1 MPKYRVRALNGKA
14 LKQTEFNNMN
24 EMIRVLNEAYLDD
37 LKKSSPAPVVQG
49 VTITQSSATISQPV
63 SGSVTRNAPVTPGT
77 TGGQGTP
84 GTTGGQ
90 GTPGTTGGQGTPGTT
105 GTAGGTGTP
114 ENNYPNVPGEQEN
127 NYPEEPAEQQNGL
140 YEKPGV
146 TVTPVNSNDIPD
158 YSAPVSPA
166 FDNNIYPE
174 EPNPQVSV
182 EQAKAQG
189 LVSDPSTLTLVSTNA
204 VTVDLVDSLK
214 ELKHIFPDSAS
225 PNLDRIISAMDA
237 YLQDF
242 DNMKNGKETKKLSR
256 IPTKESSVDQYFVIE
271 TQGPTGETVSMV
283 PMRKGDL
290 DALNM
295 EIANLT
301 NDIGKLNSQFK
312 GVNPDLYQPG
322 QQLSAEDLAG
332 VQFANVGYQ
341 LKSISE
347 GISPDMSY
355 PEFSFGNFKGTKI
368 LGTSPRLA
376 GNTGDEGYTP
386 EQGSIMM
393 SAMPT
398 VMLEYHANKMRD
410 IYMNYEKDVR
420 QNGYK
425 RAKEIA
431 VKTEMLKQAALMK
444 RITSQCMM
452 VAEDKEF
459 FGMGEKDGSKVFTAG
474 TDKILGEAGVVN
486 ALDANL
492 EMFSAALRTGW
503 PLEDADTLGSMA
515 FYARSLK
522 NVRNKTWVSK
532 KQTIDEFVELVED
545 MVNPEKLHRLGEITV
560 DERYEILEKAQK
572 LLKELPDEVKEEE
585 FKDMFKAV
593 SGKIDD
599 ALEREV
605 TKYDLGRTG
614 DWYDIKMKPFSKE
627 EFADLKKRTAQAM
640 ETASTTLQAK
650 CLTGRGQNEKAV
662 TRNDALKA
670 FSSLLDKNDSTF
682 HINSSQFKEI
692 KSGLKKVTGGKGTSQ
707 DMQKLTENVKKWL
720 TDPKYDRINK
730 HGKNSFDNKRFNDM
744 FALAN
749 ELDPKWAKDNFNRMK
764 LNLHHGDTKSAFKDT
779 KAVLDHEHRQ
789 IVDKNCLANS
799 AAQKAKAWYTGK
811 SVVNAASSGKDKS
824 KVKQTS
830 LSELQKESGGNK
842 RNTGKSRRSPTKKV
856 SKTNQ
861 NTM

>member
-1 MPKYRVRALNGKA
+1 MPKYRVRALNGKK
-14 LKQTEFNNMN
+14 LNKTEFDNMN
-24 EMIRVLNEAYLDD
+24 EMLRVLNEAYLGD
-37 LKKSSPAPVVQG
+37 LKAGSPAPFIQDVK
-49 VTITQSSATISQPV
+49 ITQNRIDIQQPSIGSMISNVP
-63 SGSVTRNAPVTPGT
+63 
-77 TGGQGTP
+77 GTP
-84 GTTGGQ
+84 GTSATPVTAGGQ
-90 GTPGTTGGQGTPGTT
+90 TTT
-105 GTAGGTGTP
+105 GTPETGGTPANQSTDPGINNYPEMPPEP
-114 ENNYPNVPGEQEN
+114 ENNYPEMPPQDD
-127 NYPEEPAEQQNGL
+127 GL
-140 YEKPGV
+140 YQKPGV
-146 TVTPVNSNDIPD
+146 NVTPVMTNDIPD
-158 YSAPVSPA
+158 QAAPVSPA

-174 EPNPQVSV
+174 EPNPKVSV

-214 ELKHIFPDSAS
+214 ELKHVFPDAAS
-225 PNLDRIISAMDA
+225 QSLDRIISTMDA

-242 DNMKNGKETKKLSR
+242 ENMKNGNDTKKLAKL
-256 IPTKESSVDQYFVIE
+256 PTKESSVDQYFVIE
-271 TQGPTGETVSMV
+271 TTGMNGQTVSMV

-295 EIANLT
+295 EVANLT
-301 NDIGKLNSQFK
+301 NEIGSLNAHYK
-312 GVNPDLYQPG
+312 GINPEDYKPG
-322 QQLSAEDLAG
+322 QQLSIEDLAR
-332 VQFANVGYQ
+332 VQLANVGYQ

-347 GISPDMSY
+347 GVSPDMSY

-368 LGTSPRLA
+368 LGTSPHLA
-376 GNTGDEGYTP
+376 GNSGDEGYTP

-398 VMLEYHANKMRD
+398 VMLEYHSNKMRE

-425 RAKEIA
+425 RQKEIA
-431 VKTEMLKQAALMK
+431 AKTEMLKQAALMK

-492 EMFSAALRTGW
+492 EMFSNALRTGW

-522 NVRNKTWVSK
+522 NARNKTWVSK
-532 KQTIDEFVELVED
+532 KQTIDEFVGLVED
-545 MVNPEKLHRLGEITV
+545 MVNPEKLHRLGKINV
-560 DERYEILEKAQK
+560 DERYEILDKAQK
-572 LLKELPDEVKEEE
+572 LLDQLPDEVKEEE

-593 SGKIDD
+593 SGKVND
-599 ALEREV
+599 ALNRDV
-605 TKYDLGRTG
+605 QKRDLGATD
-614 DWYDIKMKPFSKE
+614 DWDDIKMKPFSKE

-650 CLTGRGQNEKAV
+650 CLTGRGENEKAV
-662 TRNDALKA
+662 TRNEALKA
-670 FSSLLDKNDSTF
+670 FNSLLDKHDSTF

-749 ELDPKWAKDNFNRMK
+749 ELDPKWAKEQFGKMK

-789 IVDKNCLANS
+789 IVDKGCLVNS
-799 AAQKAKAWYTGK
+799 ETQKTKAWYTGK
-811 SVVNAASSGKDKS
+811 SAPGKAAAAVHDGK
-824 KVKQTS
+824 KVK
-830 LSELQKESGGNK
+830 
-842 RNTGKSRRSPTKKV
+842 
-856 SKTNQ
+856 KTNLQDLEKQ
-861 NTM
+861 NGSKKTANNGKKKSAQKSASKNSPSHSM